1 MICADKIIMILLS
14 YEKIWT
20 NALVIWE
27 STRIN
32 YTNPMRIWKQRYHRR
47 STRLKGYDYSK
58 PWFYFVTIC
67 TKNRQHLFGN
77 INNYVM
83 HLNDAGKMV
92 LKCWLEI
99 PNHYSNIKLHELII
113 MPNHIHGVLE
123 IIEKQNPLTSNN
135 PQVGVQYF
143 EPLHLH
149 LNARMFIWIPEN
161 IMFRSHDKI
170 H

>member
-1 MICADKIIMILLS
+1 
-14 YEKIWT
+14 
-20 NALVIWE
+20 
-27 STRIN
+27 
-32 YTNPMRIWKQRYHRR
+32 
-47 STRLKGYDYSK
+47 
-58 PWFYFVTIC
+58 
-67 TKNRQHLFGN
+67 
-77 INNYVM
+77 M

-99 PNHYSNIKLHELII
+99 PNHYSNIKLHEFII

-149 LNARMFIWIPEN
+149 LNARMFI
-161 IMFRSHDKI
+161 
-170 H
+170 